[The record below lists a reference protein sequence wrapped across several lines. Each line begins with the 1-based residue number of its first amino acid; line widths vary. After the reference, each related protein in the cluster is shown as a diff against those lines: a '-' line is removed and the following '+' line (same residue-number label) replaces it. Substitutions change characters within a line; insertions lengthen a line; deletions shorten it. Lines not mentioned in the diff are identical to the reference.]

1 MKFLKLF
8 IPVIIAILLIL
19 SDYKFSYFND
29 LRQSIATLISPIY
42 MMVNLP
48 SQLYI
53 WIDEQGTSR
62 DQLISNNDN
71 LHRQLLKLKAK
82 LQTYSALVLE
92 NKKLQALLGSSYA
105 IKQQKFTL
113 ARVSALSQSKLK
125 KQIIID
131 KGSSNGIK
139 VGQVAL
145 GAEGIIGQVSQTT
158 PLYSTIL
165 MVSDPTQHVP
175 VKNERSGI
183 RGISKGVAEN
193 NHLLNV
199 EFIESSL
206 DVKVDDVFLSSAIG
220 SKFPV
225 GYPLGTVIHVEKHQN
240 EPFLYIQLKP
250 TQILEQLE
258 FVIIATD

>member
-1 MKFLKLF
+1 M
-8 IPVIIAILLIL
+8 V
-19 SDYKFSYFND
+19 
-29 LRQSIATLISPIY
+29 
-42 MMVNLP
+42 VNLP

-62 DQLISNNDN
+62 DQLIRNNDN
-71 LHRQLLKLKAK
+71 LHRQLLKLQVK

-92 NKKLQALLGSSYA
+92 NKKLQALLGSSYT

-113 ARVSALSQSKLK
+113 ARISALSQSRLK

-131 KGSSNGIK
+131 KGGSSGIK

-175 VKNERSGI
+175 VKNERNGI
-183 RGISKGVAEN
+183 RGISQGVAEN
-193 NHLLNV
+193 NHLLDV

-206 DVKVDDVFLSSAIG
+206 DVKVGDVFLSSAIS
-220 SKFPV
+220 SKFPA